1 MWVIVILEPEDEVSS
16 RYRDYNKRRHETTVL
31 GDRPQF
37 DHSLPA
43 RKQCRHP
50 SDNRAPLG
58 IRAPHGRAIINCVGS
73 LPTGVIPRHEAA
85 APRDNY
91 SVNPYRNIRPH
102 GWAFGR
108 LAGDTAV
115 IRPWTLAE
123 KSSRSGLMAR
133 WAPYVCVRVIG
144 QCSASFP

>member
-1 MWVIVILEPEDEVSS
+1 MWVIVILEPEDELSS
-16 RYRDYNKRRHETTVL
+16 RYRDYNKRRHERGLL

-43 RKQCRHP
+43 RNNVATHQINER
-50 SDNRAPLG
+50 RLG
-58 IRAPHGRAIINCVGS
+58 IRAPHGRAINCVGS

-102 GWAFGR
+102 SWAFGR

-115 IRPWTLAE
+115 IRPWTLPG
-123 KSSRSGLMAR
+123 KKTPDPG
-133 WAPYVCVRVIG
+133 
-144 QCSASFP
+144 